1 MVWGGALAGVVSGLH
16 TFGVHH
22 LRSVSL
28 SVTDLCVRDDTHTCL
43 GPRTSFLP
51 VPFLHAH
58 CSPVRFKPA
67 AAASSQA
74 IICEGHGL
82 WWSEP
87 QTLGP
92 GCPGSKPSTA
102 AHVLWDPRQTAEPRL
117 SKDSVCRRGFSKEGK
132 SLRLGT
138 VAQRNSFLCG
148 VCFPQH
154 VTYLKSLC
162 FSSSLVYGLSLP
174 SLRCHSDPS
183 VPEAALGTSYLLS
196 KYFLYIVIHLCI
208 LHLHQMSPHP

>member
-28 SVTDLCVRDDTHTCL
+28 SVTDLCVRDNTHTCL

-51 VPFLHAH
+51 VPSLHAH

-102 AHVLWDPRQTAEPRL
+102 AHMLWDLRQAAQPRL
-117 SKDSVCRRGFSKEGK
+117 SKDSVCCRGFSKEGK
-132 SLRLGT
+132 SSRPGT
-138 VAQRNSFLCG
+138 VPGTEKQLPVWR
-148 VCFPQH
+148 P
-154 VTYLKSLC
+154 
-162 FSSSLVYGLSLP
+162 FSSARYIPEIIVFLFIFGLRAVP
-174 SLRCHSDPS
+174 SLSEMP
-183 VPEAALGTSYLLS
+183 
-196 KYFLYIVIHLCI
+196 
-208 LHLHQMSPHP
+208 